1 MLPVPAEAAATFDIT
16 LGSGSFTGA
25 DPVQEVAVVFRLDSK
40 EWELALLDFP
50 KEVFVNE
57 VLLER
62 W

>member
-1 MLPVPAEAAATFDIT
+1 MR
-16 LGSGSFTGA
+16 A
-25 DPVQEVAVVFRLDSK
+25 DPAQEVAVVFRLDSE